1 MFAYEERLPTQVSLG
16 RSELKELSF
25 NDWAS
30 WSFNM
35 LMGVVNLWVGRVCV
49 CWGGGRVVLAFG
61 EFI

>member
-1 MFAYEERLPTQVSLG
+1 MFACEERLPTPVSLG

-35 LMGVVNLWVGRVCV
+35 LMGVVNLRVGAVCV
-49 CWGGGRVVLAFG
+49 WGGVVLAFG